1 MNFDGKASQLQERLR
16 LEAERREECKTR
28 LSRPRCR
35 TDVEKEVKI
44 LSSENWQL
52 WFSKRFQKGES
63 KARGSRKETTGGPKG
78 EKAEIG
84 GKS

>member
-1 MNFDGKASQLQERLR
+1 M
-16 LEAERREECKTR
+16 EAERREECRSR

-44 LSSENWQL
+44 LNLSFLVEYL
-52 WFSKRFQKGES
+52 KFKGES
-63 KARGSRKETTGGPKG
+63 KARGSRKEATGSPKG
-78 EKAEIG
+78 EKTEIG

>member
-1 MNFDGKASQLQERLR
+1 M
-16 LEAERREECKTR
+16 EAERREECRSR
-28 LSRPRCR
+28 LLRPRCR

-44 LSSENWQL
+44 LKESFPAAKL
-52 WFSKRFQKGES
+52 KFKGES
-63 KARGSRKETTGGPKG
+63 KARGSRKEASGGPKG